1 MKIVVKSNAGP
12 NIRVPIPSGLVMNRF
27 TATFVQRKL
36 KEYGVHITA
45 EQAVA
50 LIKALNQCRRKYPDW
65 ALVEAQSADGT
76 NVTIKL

>member
-27 TATFVQRKL
+27 TAGFVQRKL

-45 EQAVA
+45 AQAVA
-50 LIKALNQCRRKYPDW
+50 LIKALSRYRRKHPQW
-65 ALVEAQSADGT
+65 ALVEVQSADGT
-76 NVTIKL
+76 NVTIKV